1 MQPFFWRRTRRRTST
16 ASAYPS
22 TAAWRRAVSDQPAAA
37 WIAPSATVVGEVTVG
52 PESSIWYGAVAR
64 ADSAPIGIGNGTNVQ
79 DNCVLHADPGFPLTI
94 GNNTTLG
101 HGAICHGAICHGAI
115 CHGATIGDGVLVGMG
130 AVVMNGATIGDG
142 SLIAAGAVI
151 LEGADIPPRSL
162 VAGVPAKV
170 IRPVSD
176 TEAAALLDNARRYT
190 ALAQKYQVNESAHL
204 EQPRSQPMGN
214 SWPSQSSSSV

>member
-1 MQPFFWRRTRRRTST
+1 M
-16 ASAYPS
+16 ASAFPS
-22 TAAWRRAVSDQPAAA
+22 TAAWRRAVSDRPSTA
-37 WIAPSATVVGEVTVG
+37 WIAPNATVVGDVTIG
-52 PESSIWYGAVAR
+52 SESSIWYGAVVR
-64 ADSAPIGIGNGTNVQ
+64 ADSAPIHIGNGTNVQ

-101 HGAICHGAICHGAI
+101 HVAI

-142 SLIAAGAVI
+142 SLIAAGAVV

-170 IRPVSD
+170 VRPVTD
-176 TEAAALLDNARRYT
+176 AEAAALLENARDYT
-190 ALAQKYQVNESAHL
+190 GLAQQHQVNEFAHL
-204 EQPRSQPMGN
+204 KQPVSNQQEVAG
-214 SWPSQSSSSV
+214 PSLSSSSI

>member
-1 MQPFFWRRTRRRTST
+1 MSDR
-16 ASAYPS
+16 PS
-22 TAAWRRAVSDQPAAA
+22 TT
-37 WIAPSATVVGEVTVG
+37 WIAPNATVVGGVTIG
-52 PESSIWYGAVAR
+52 WESSIWYGAVIR
-64 ADSAPIGIGNGTNVQ
+64 ADSAPIRIGNQTNVQ

-101 HGAICHGAICHGAI
+101 HGAV

-142 SLIAAGAVI
+142 SLIAAGAVV
-151 LEGADIPPRSL
+151 LEGSDIPPRSL

-176 TEAAALLDNARRYT
+176 AEAAALLENARKYT
-190 ALAQKYQVNESAHL
+190 ALAQRHEVDEFTHPK
-204 EQPRSQPMGN
+204 QPLSSPQDVAGPSLSRS
-214 SWPSQSSSSV
+214 SI

>member
-1 MQPFFWRRTRRRTST
+1 M
-16 ASAYPS
+16 
-22 TAAWRRAVSDQPAAA
+22 
-37 WIAPSATVVGEVTVG
+37 APNATVVGNVTIG
-52 PESSIWYGAVAR
+52 PESSIWYGAVVR
-64 ADSAPIGIGNGTNVQ
+64 ADSAPIDIGIRTNVQ

-94 GNNTTLG
+94 GNSTTLG
-101 HGAICHGAICHGAI
+101 HGAI

-142 SLIAAGAVI
+142 SLIAAGAVV

-176 TEAAALLDNARRYT
+176 AEASALLDNARSYT
-190 ALAQKYQVNESAHL
+190 ALAQQYQVNESAHL
-204 EQPRSQPMGN
+204 EQPHSQPVGM
-214 SWPSQSSSSV
+214 SWPSQSSSSVD

>member
-1 MQPFFWRRTRRRTST
+1 
-16 ASAYPS
+16 
-22 TAAWRRAVSDQPAAA
+22 VSDHSAAA
-37 WIAPSATVVGEVTVG
+37 WIAPNATVLGDVTVG

-64 ADSAPIGIGNGTNVQ
+64 ADTAQIDIGNGTNVQ

-101 HGAICHGAICHGAI
+101 HGAI

-142 SLIAAGAVI
+142 SLIAAGAVV
-151 LEGADIPPRSL
+151 LEGAVIPPRSL

-176 TEAAALLDNARRYT
+176 AEAAALLDNARSYT
-190 ALAQKYQVNESAHL
+190 ALAQQHQVNESAHL
-204 EQPRSQPMGN
+204 EKPARN
-214 SWPSQSSSSV
+214 SWPSQTSSSV